1 MKPYKTYQ
9 GFIGFFVAFLLLI
22 ATGFLLF
29 VTYSLFQE
37 MPKTLLLA
45 FVLLFAF
52 GCKRE
57 YAHFQKTAAENYHQ
71 PKKQEIKPLITHE
84 KAVSEPNEIEE
95 IPLIS
100 APEIGNTVANIGE
113 ELPLGAMKA
122 NNQIKEKTDLFPKWL
137 FKKRKRFLS
146 NDRKGG
152 LFQKQEKRGIFEKKK
167 SNRRHDKFGRG
178 FNERLKIGL
187 VLLGIAVVFAL
198 LHINLIAIIFGLLSA
213 FFIIRGLRKLF

>member
-1 MKPYKTYQ
+1 
-9 GFIGFFVAFLLLI
+9 
-22 ATGFLLF
+22 
-29 VTYSLFQE
+29 

-45 FVLLFAF
+45 CVLLVAF

-57 YAHFQKTAAENYHQ
+57 YAHFQKTASENYYQ
-71 PKKQEIKPLITHE
+71 PKKQETKTLIVQEEELSKPH
-84 KAVSEPNEIEE
+84 EIEE
-95 IPLIS
+95 IPLLT
-100 APEIGNTVANIGE
+100 APEVENTVADISE
-113 ELPLGAMKA
+113 EMPLG
-122 NNQIKEKTDLFPKWL
+122 NNQLKEKTDLFPKWL
-137 FKKRKRFLS
+137 FKKKKRFLS
-146 NDRKGG
+146 NNRKGG

-167 SNRRHDKFGRG
+167 SNKRHNSFERA

>member
-1 MKPYKTYQ
+1 
-9 GFIGFFVAFLLLI
+9 
-22 ATGFLLF
+22 
-29 VTYSLFQE
+29 

-45 FVLLFAF
+45 CVLLVAF

-57 YAHFQKTAAENYHQ
+57 YAHFQKTATENYHQ
-71 PKKQEIKPLITHE
+71 PKKQENKPLIAHQE
-84 KAVSEPNEIEE
+84 GQSKPDEIEE
-95 IPLIS
+95 IPLLT
-100 APEIGNTVANIGE
+100 APEIENTVAGISDE
-113 ELPLGAMKA
+113 IPLD
-122 NNQIKEKTDLFPKWL
+122 NNQLKEKTDLFPKWL
-137 FKKRKRFLS
+137 FKKKKRFLS

-167 SNRRHDKFGRG
+167 RHNGFERA

-198 LHINLIAIIFGLLSA
+198 LHINLLAIIFGLLSA

>member
-1 MKPYKTYQ
+1 M
-9 GFIGFFVAFLLLI
+9 LLP
-22 ATGFLLF
+22 LL
-29 VTYSLFQE
+29 VTYSLVQE
-37 MPKTLLLA
+37 MLKN
-45 FVLLFAF
+45 LLFAIVLCVAF

-71 PKKQEIKPLITHE
+71 PKKQERNPLLAQAE
-84 KAVSEPNEIEE
+84 ELSKFNEIEE
-95 IPLIS
+95 VPLITP
-100 APEIGNTVANIGE
+100 PEVENVMAGIGE
-113 ELPLGAMKA
+113 EIPIG

-137 FKKRKRFLS
+137 FKKKKRLLS
-146 NDRKGG
+146 KDRRGG

-167 SNRRHDKFGRG
+167 SNRRHDRFGRG

>member
-1 MKPYKTYQ
+1 MLKN
-9 GFIGFFVAFLLLI
+9 
-22 ATGFLLF
+22 LLF
-29 VTYSLFQE
+29 
-37 MPKTLLLA
+37 A
-45 FVLLFAF
+45 IVLLVAF

-57 YAHFQKTAAENYHQ
+57 YAHFQKTATENYHQ
-71 PKKQEIKPLITHE
+71 PKKQENKSLIATKEELSKPD
-84 KAVSEPNEIEE
+84 EIEE
-95 IPLIS
+95 IPLIT
-100 APEIGNTVANIGE
+100 APEVENVVAGMSEDI
-113 ELPLGAMKA
+113 PLG
-122 NNQIKEKTDLFPKWL
+122 NNQLKEKTDLFPKWL
-137 FKKRKRFLS
+137 FKKKKRFLS